1 MSVKDG
7 IGYKNYYPIP
17 VGSVVQYL
25 GTDVPEGFLD
35 CSLNLFN
42 PYVYPELFA
51 KIDYTYSTVGSWTG
65 SAYANGT
72 TIVITGTTS
81 GAVAAGQ
88 TIYFDNSTYP
98 SALVVSLA
106 SAGIWNVT
114 WSSGGSVTGIV
125 DYYAVSGSFTP
136 ALNTLTEKYRVRAFS
151 ASASSP
157 TTPVPPINN
166 PPIVPQ
172 LSGFLFS
179 NNVILQA

>member
-7 IGYKNYYPIP
+7 IGYKNYFPLP

-42 PYVYPELFA
+42 PYVYPELYT
-51 KIDYTYSTVGSWTG
+51 KIGYTYSTVGSWTG
-65 SAYANGT
+65 SGYANGT
-72 TIVITGTTS
+72 TIVITGTVT
-81 GAVAAGQ
+81 GAVATGQ
-88 TIYFDNSTYP
+88 TIYFDNSSYP

-106 SAGIWNVT
+106 SAGVYNVT
-114 WSSGGSVTGIV
+114 WSSGGTFTALAPT
-125 DYYAVSGSFTP
+125 DAVSGSFTP

-151 ASASSP
+151 ASISSP
-157 TTPVPPINN
+157 YIPVAAVNN